1 MEILIAEN
9 FLSWEKHILLEILF
23 CIPYSY
29 LYSKAVLVSPHSFK
43 GILAYQIDWY
53 QFLLAENGY
62 YGCDCGMFTQVAV
75 YFAKKE
81 K

>member
-1 MEILIAEN
+1 M
-9 FLSWEKHILLEILF
+9 
-23 CIPYSY
+23 
-29 LYSKAVLVSPHSFK
+29 SPHSFK

-62 YGCDCGMFTQVAV
+62 YGCDCGMFTQVAI